1 MMQYHGYLARVE
13 YDDEAKIIHG
23 EVINT
28 RVVITLQGKSADEL
42 KKAFEDSIEDYLT
55 FCRERGEE
63 PEKP

>member
-42 KKAFEDSIEDYLT
+42 KKAFEDSIEDYL
-55 FCRERGEE
+55 
-63 PEKP
+63 